1 MTQRPPPML
10 FSGPRPSRPVPADT
24 PRGPAGPA
32 ARDRLPPIA
41 PQEDLWRL
49 DRPSPAEF
57 LRDLGCGLRIG
68 GPVLYISAALQLG
81 FIAWLIFG

>member
-10 FSGPRPSRPVPADT
+10 FSGPRPARPVAAAPPQGA
-24 PRGPAGPA
+24 PGPA

-49 DRPSPAEF
+49 DRPSAAEV
-57 LRDLGCGLRIG
+57 LRDLACGLRIG
-68 GPVLYISAALQLG
+68 GPVLYVTAALQLG
-81 FIAWLIFG
+81 LIVWLVFG